1 MNDVLKVARIRK
13 GITQKELAVSVG
25 VTSKYISLI
34 ESKDIKPSPNIM
46 QKIANCVNVSV
57 QELFFRNICG

>member
-13 GITQKELAVSVG
+13 GVTQKELAVSIG

-46 QKIANCVNVSV
+46 QKIANCVDVPV

>member
-13 GITQKELAVSVG
+13 GITQKELAVSIG

-46 QKIANCVNVSV
+46 QKIASCVDVPV
-57 QELFFRNICG
+57 QELFFRNVCG

>member
-13 GITQKELAVSVG
+13 RITQKELAVSIG

-46 QKIANCVNVSV
+46 QKIANCVDVPV